1 MRGCVL
7 LQVKFRRAEGHSGAS
22 GGVIALALWPI
33 ERATCGRG
41 LGESQLAGP
50 TIFSVEL
57 LMGRLSALFVAACM
71 VLIAGSIGAV
81 LYLRFGLNGVE
92 ATIVCVAALTGLAL
106 LNAVTARANHGTGE
120 FGGQVDHLARGTADL
135 ARQISELNRRVGA
148 IEGKAQAAVEKTLAA
163 TQPISAELGEVGGII
178 KQIAETVAAHD
189 THLKVL
195 APANGGALPASA
207 TAGPKE
213 PPLAPFV
220 AALAAGDKPA
230 DITAVKAEE
239 AKPSQAA
246 ADVKPAE
253 AKPADTKPAQAK
265 PAEAKPIETKAAEAK
280 PADVK
285 PVEVKSAEAKPAEI
299 KPVAAKPAEPKPPE
313 AKATE
318 PKAAEPKPIAPKPTA
333 APAPSLAEPAPVAA
347 KPAEP
352 KPAEPKAAGPIPA
365 EARPAAPAS
374 PPQRIASGRFK
385 DMDPGAVTAMIR
397 AAVDA
402 NRIDLFLQPI
412 VTLPQRKVRYYEAV
426 ARLRVG
432 DGEPVMAGDFLPF
445 AEAAGLMPQID
456 NLMLFRCVQ
465 VVRRLLAKNREIGLF
480 CNLSSSTLADSTTFP
495 QFSEFMEANKSIAPA
510 LVFEFTQPALR
521 AMGPIE
527 NESLAAL
534 AARGYRFS
542 LDNISD
548 LRIEPRGLA
557 ERGFRFLKVQ
567 AAMLLNRT
575 GATQTDIHPQDVAG
589 LLSRFGIDLIAAKI
603 ESEAAVVDLLDYD
616 VKYGQGF
623 LFSPPRPVRPE
634 VMQGVGER
642 NDVVVREAG
651 QVPAAQV
658 SGQPSGPA
666 PIPPPGQAPAVA
678 HRASSL
684 AQLARGV
691 VARS

>member
-1 MRGCVL
+1 
-7 LQVKFRRAEGHSGAS
+7 VK
-22 GGVIALALWPI
+22 
-33 ERATCGRG
+33 
-41 LGESQLAGP
+41 
-50 TIFSVEL
+50 
-57 LMGRLSALFVAACM
+57 
-71 VLIAGSIGAV
+71 
-81 LYLRFGLNGVE
+81 
-92 ATIVCVAALTGLAL
+92 
-106 LNAVTARANHGTGE
+106 
-120 FGGQVDHLARGTADL
+120 
-135 ARQISELNRRVGA
+135 
-148 IEGKAQAAVEKTLAA
+148 
-163 TQPISAELGEVGGII
+163 SAE
-178 KQIAETVAAHD
+178 
-189 THLKVL
+189 
-195 APANGGALPASA
+195 P
-207 TAGPKE
+207 
-213 PPLAPFV
+213 
-220 AALAAGDKPA
+220 
-230 DITAVKAEE
+230 
-239 AKPSQAA
+239 
-246 ADVKPAE
+246 
-253 AKPADTKPAQAK
+253 KPADTKPAQAK
-265 PAEAKPIETKAAEAK
+265 PAETKPTETKAADAKPAETK

-285 PVEVKSAEAKPAEI
+285 PVEAKAAEAKPAEI
-299 KPVAAKPAEPKPPE
+299 KPA
-313 AKATE
+313 
-318 PKAAEPKPIAPKPTA
+318 
-333 APAPSLAEPAPVAA
+333 AA

-352 KPAEPKAAGPIPA
+352 KPAEPKLAEPRAAEAKPIAPKPAAAPAPSVAEPAPVAAKPPEAKPAEPKPAAPIPA
-365 EARPAAPAS
+365 EPRPAVAPAG

-651 QVPAAQV
+651 QAPAAQA
-658 SGQPSGPA
+658 SGQPSGPT